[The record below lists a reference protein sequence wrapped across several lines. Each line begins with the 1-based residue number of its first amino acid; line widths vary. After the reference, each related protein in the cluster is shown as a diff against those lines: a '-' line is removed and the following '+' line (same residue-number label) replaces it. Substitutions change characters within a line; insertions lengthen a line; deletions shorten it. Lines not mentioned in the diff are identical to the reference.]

1 MKSEKKESVKE
12 SKAAKRLFKK
22 VNNMIKNMDQVVH
35 KLEKKEIDIKKDI
48 KLKELVD
55 ERITEEW
62 YLFNFIIH

>member
-55 ERITEEW
+55 EKITEEW
-62 YLFNFIIH
+62 YVFHFIIH